1 MKTLTS
7 VSAAHVSR
15 VLRDADIEKSE
26 TGYGRVS
33 SVTSE
38 GFAVIK
44 TEAGV
49 IVRYVSS
56 SIPMRSDKSVHDF
69 EIRRLI
75 ALTDIYV
82 ALSDK
87 GYKLSSIENGFTWV
101 VGKAAL

>member
-1 MKTLTS
+1 MNA
-7 VSAAHVSR
+7 SAAHISR
-15 VLRDADIEKSE
+15 ILRDADIEKSE

-44 TEAGV
+44 SEAGV

-56 SIPMRSDKSVHDF
+56 SLPMRSNKSVKDF

-87 GYKLSSIENGFTWV
+87 GYKLSSIENGNTWLV
-101 VGKAAL
+101 TKAVA